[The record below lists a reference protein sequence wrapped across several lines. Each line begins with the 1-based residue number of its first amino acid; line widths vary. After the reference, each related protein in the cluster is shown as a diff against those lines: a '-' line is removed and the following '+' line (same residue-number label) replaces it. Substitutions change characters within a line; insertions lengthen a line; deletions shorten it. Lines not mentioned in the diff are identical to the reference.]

1 MHAGENA
8 QPCIKMQIMT
18 IILET
23 INLTKHYPGK
33 LALDHLNLAVQQGE
47 IFGYLGPN
55 GAGKSTTIR
64 LLLDLI
70 RPTEGQAQILGMD
83 TRRHSVA
90 IKRHVGNLPA
100 EVRLWDHLTG
110 VQVLRYLCGLR
121 PGCDW
126 DYACSLAER
135 LQLDLSTLVSDY
147 STGNRRKLGLIQALM
162 HRPALLILDEPTTG
176 LDPLVQQ
183 TFYDLMREIR
193 NEGRTVFLSSHVL
206 SEVETICD
214 RVGILRVEREDLHA
228 RVAREG
234 RAEAVDVHAKDARLV
249 GKVLAPQHQAAA
261 LLHAD
266 FEHGRRATQR
276 WKQVVVDG
284 EVVVSARLV
293 GGQRE
298 ALPATTRVRPAHR

>member
-1 MHAGENA
+1 
-8 QPCIKMQIMT
+8 MT

-214 RVGILRVEREDLHA
+214 RVGILR
-228 RVAREG
+228 EG
-234 RAEAVDVHAKDARLV
+234 RLQAIERIANLKQVHYRWIMLRTTSPFNAADWTALPGVSDVKAVTGGIRMRVTGSLDPLFK
-249 GKVLAPQHQAAA
+249 QAAQITVQDIRIDEPG
-261 LLHAD
+261 LEDIFLTYYGD
-266 FEHGRRATQR
+266 QHG
-276 WKQVVVDG
+276 
-284 EVVVSARLV
+284 
-293 GGQRE
+293 
-298 ALPATTRVRPAHR
+298 